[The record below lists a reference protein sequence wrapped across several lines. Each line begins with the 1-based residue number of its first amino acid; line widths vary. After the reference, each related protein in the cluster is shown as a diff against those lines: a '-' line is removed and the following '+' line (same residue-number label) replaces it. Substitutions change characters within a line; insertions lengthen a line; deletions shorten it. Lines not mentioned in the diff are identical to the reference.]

1 MSNPKQTV
9 HLEGDNTHLAN
20 FCGPLDENLRQIAVA
35 YDVQLRRR
43 GEHVILEGAKAE
55 LAADAIRW
63 FHDRA
68 VHKSLSLDDIQLGLV
83 ELRAKEKPMDAD
95 PMRDFS

>member
-1 MSNPKQTV
+1 MSKLKQTV

-43 GEHVILEGAKAE
+43 GEHVIIEGDLAE
-55 LAADAIRW
+55 PAA
-63 FHDRA
+63 
-68 VHKSLSLDDIQLGLV
+68 
-83 ELRAKEKPMDAD
+83 
-95 PMRDFS
+95 